1 MLESQLADMAVLDPL
16 AQDARRLGRHLPDLI
31 DRYERVPAEYRAE
44 RDGEGLNVD
53 ERLVQGLDAATG
65 AIDELGRKLARDD
78 VDAFQ
83 TQGRFIEDR
92 YREDGP
98 IGANEMSFELERV
111 LYETEDFL
119 RRAIG
124 SPTRRAAKKRRM
136 QRKMEEIG
144 RRARRSGFVIAGLML
159 VLLGVSLYSP
169 GLFLAWIFAV
179 PIILFFGIVLM
190 FQPTRQA
197 SAWRHEARLTPQTLP
212 LPELA
217 VRAEE
222 GLLDRCDELPGRA
235 LPAADRIMAN
245 LREIQ
250 PHLHEFGPGDEEL
263 AGEIRRL
270 AGQHLPQLVDSYLA
284 LPAQTRAVGQ
294 REQPPRHREPRH
306 RRRRDGPSARTLLP
320 RAAERLRHPQPLHRD
335 ALPGG

>member
-1 MLESQLADMAVLDPL
+1 
-16 AQDARRLGRHLPDLI
+16 
-31 DRYERVPAEYRAE
+31 
-44 RDGEGLNVD
+44 
-53 ERLVQGLDAATG
+53 
-65 AIDELGRKLARDD
+65 
-78 VDAFQ
+78 
-83 TQGRFIEDR
+83 
-92 YREDGP
+92 
-98 IGANEMSFELERV
+98 MSFELERV

-159 VLLGVSLYSP
+159 VLLGFSLYSP

-179 PIILFFGIVLM
+179 PIILFLAVMLM

-197 SAWRHEARLTPQTLP
+197 QRIEHEARLTPEALP

-222 GLLDRCDELPGRA
+222 DLLDRCDELPGRA

-245 LREIQ
+245 LREMQ
-250 PHLHEFGPGDEEL
+250 PRLHDLGPGDEEL

-270 AGQHLPQLVDSYLA
+270 AGQHLPQLIESYLA
-284 LPAQTRAVGQ
+284 LPAQTRVSGSESSRRVTESLGIVADEMDHLLERCC
-294 REQPPRHREPRH
+294 RERQSDFDTHSRFIETRYRE
-306 RRRRDGPSARTLLP
+306 DD
-320 RAAERLRHPQPLHRD
+320 RLRGR
-335 ALPGG
+335 